1 MSNAIY
7 SDKIKASVP
16 LISDENGYYHLVYKI
31 VNIINRKIYIGKHST
46 KNPYDDYFG
55 SGKEI
60 RSAIEKYGIEN
71 FTKEI
76 IFCFDKEED
85 AFLKEAEIVNLDFVK
100 NENTYNIA
108 VGGNGYGGSWSGEK
122 NPMYGKKHKQETK
135 YKISTSHKGE
145 KNPMYGMT
153 GEKNP
158 FYGKHHTKETRE
170 KLSNAA
176 KRRCGE
182 NHPMY
187 GKTGENSPNFGRK
200 HTQESR
206 EKISKSNIG
215 KKHTQE
221 SKDKMSKAKKGKYTG
236 ENNWMYGKTG
246 ENSPIFGEK
255 NPRAKAVLKLD
266 EFGNIVTE
274 YGTVKDCC
282 EQEHICGKALRKLIK
297 EHTLYNSFYFE
308 FKSKNQ

>member
-1 MSNAIY
+1 MSETIY

-31 VNIINRKIYIGKHST
+31 ANIINRKIYIGKHST

-135 YKISTSHKGE
+135 YKISTSHKEE

-158 FYGKHHTKETRE
+158 FYGRKHTKETKE
-170 KLSNAA
+170 KLSKAA
-176 KRRCGE
+176 KERKGIK
-182 NHPMY
+182 NPFY
-187 GKTGENSPNFGRK
+187 GKTHTKEAKDKISKAKRGKCSGENNPMFGK
-200 HTQESR
+200 HLSYESK
-206 EKISKSNIG
+206 EKISK
-215 KKHTQE
+215 
-221 SKDKMSKAKKGKYTG
+221 ALKGKLS
-236 ENNWMYGKTG
+236 N
-246 ENSPIFGEK
+246 EK
-255 NPRAKAVLKLD
+255 NPKAKSVIKVD
-266 EFGNIVTE
+266 EFDNIIIE
-274 YGTVKDCC
+274 YKC
-282 EQEHICGKALRKLIK
+282 IK
-297 EHTLYNSFYFE
+297 ECCAQEKITRKVLSRIIKNNDMYNGFYFM
-308 FKSKNQ
+308 FKNKN